1 MRHHLILTW
10 MAIIKKR
17 KITSVEQDREK
28 LESSYI
34 AGGKG
39 IATLE
44 NKQFLKKLYTE
55 LLYNPAIPLLYT
67 PRRTKNRHTNR

>member
-1 MRHHLILTW
+1 M
-10 MAIIKKR
+10 
-17 KITSVEQDREK
+17 EK